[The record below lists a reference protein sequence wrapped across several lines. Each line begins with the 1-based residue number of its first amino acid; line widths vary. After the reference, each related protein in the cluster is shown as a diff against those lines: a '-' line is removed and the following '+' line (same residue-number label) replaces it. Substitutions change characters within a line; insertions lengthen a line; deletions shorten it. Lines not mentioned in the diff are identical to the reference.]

1 MLPVPIYD
9 LSYAALVDDR
19 ERVTRDSA
27 AFAGREWDDACLAYG
42 RNPRAVRTASNIQ
55 LREPI
60 QRNTMAR
67 WRNYRSFEAHIA
79 PSRDALGV

>member
-1 MLPVPIYD
+1 MLPVPIFD
-9 LSYAALVDDR
+9 LRYEALVDDR

-27 AFAGREWDDACLAYG
+27 AFAGREWDDACFAYG